1 MMRESLDAVRDPEL
15 RVILERVMVR
25 EIGRRRER
33 EKRKAP
39 GK

>member
-1 MMRESLDAVRDPEL
+1 MVRESLDGARDPEL
-15 RVILERVMVR
+15 RVILEPVMAR